1 MRSIVY
7 NGMETER
14 VNNTMVELRI
24 DGYRHDPE
32 LQIIQADVK
41 FTVCGDVLVDEPLCI
56 DVGLPSLLN
65 SVIND
70 VNPNRWAP
78 VEQWMM
84 MPFFVCGCGDPECRA
99 MSFVV
104 HHNGDGTLQLQ
115 EIEERHGT
123 LYRVLAQ
130 YDHVPLVQYRIQV
143 MAVAQQFLD
152 FIEGKD
158 YRPLLPDTVPIVRQ
172 LLLQLHQMVLKPDT
186 PAT

>member
-1 MRSIVY
+1 MI
-7 NGMETER
+7 
-14 VNNTMVELRI
+14 
-24 DGYRHDPE
+24 
-32 LQIIQADVK
+32 LQQKDQ
-41 FTVCGDVLVDEPLCI
+41 FEDQGLLDLVD
-56 DVGLPSLLN
+56 
-65 SVIND
+65 
-70 VNPNRWAP
+70 
-78 VEQWMM
+78 
-84 MPFFVCGCGDPECRA
+84 
-99 MSFVV
+99 
-104 HHNGDGTLQLQ
+104 HLQLQ